1 MFPLL
6 KSQRGSE
13 STWTTCKAGVWRAP
27 RVRYRGNENIGWDA
41 TLARDTD
48 GCRNMD
54 DVNDGR
60 NASAARDRWSMKMR
74 GLQGEARV
82 QLAGR
87 TVLREEV
94 TALVKKARS
103 DSAG

>member
-1 MFPLL
+1 M
-6 KSQRGSE
+6 
-13 STWTTCKAGVWRAP
+13 
-27 RVRYRGNENIGWDA
+27 RYRGKENIGWDA
-41 TLARDTD
+41 TLARAED
-48 GCRNMD
+48 GRRNMD

-60 NASAARDRWSMKMR
+60 DAAAARDRWSMKMR

-87 TVLREEV
+87 AVSREEV
-94 TALVKKARS
+94 TALVKKARL